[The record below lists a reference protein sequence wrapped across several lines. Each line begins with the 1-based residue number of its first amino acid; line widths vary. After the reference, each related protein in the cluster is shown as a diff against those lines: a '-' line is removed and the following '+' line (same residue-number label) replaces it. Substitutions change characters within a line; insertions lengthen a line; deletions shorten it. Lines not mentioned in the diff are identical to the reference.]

1 MIRATA
7 ELQFQLSQRN
17 IQAMLRQLQSQ
28 LNVPLNINTGTAQRD
43 INAVGDSLRRS
54 TGFATNFGL
63 AVGDSARRFAA
74 YGAGVA
80 IIAKIAFA
88 FKSAASELL
97 KFDKDMTTLSQV
109 TGKTKDNLAA
119 ISQEILKLSVRTGI
133 SAGKLGEL
141 TVTLSQAGLK
151 GKDLSNALDVIA
163 ASDLSPSFESM
174 EDSVEGL
181 IAIMQQFKKPS
192 TEFRRQFGFI
202 NELSKEFAIESADII
217 EGVKRA
223 GSVFESAGASLEE
236 FASIMTIVRS
246 TTRESAESIATGLKT
261 ITERI
266 QRPEIID
273 YLEELGVELR
283 DVEGKFV
290 GPLKA
295 FENLS
300 AALSKRGSLSKGSL
314 ELIAV
319 AKEIG
324 GGRNLTKII
333 PILNSAAKAQKILKD
348 ASEKAADSLAKDE
361 AAALKSVSKQLDIL
375 RADFVKFIHEVSV
388 SDEFKNMAKSALGF
402 AKAMVEVLKA
412 TTPFIPLIAQL
423 GVLFGARSIVRGFT
437 GAASP
442 KFSGMRDDLPGLATG
457 GAIDGVVKGPGSG
470 TSDDIYA
477 RLSNGEFVIK
487 ASSVSKI
494 GRNRLQYLN
503 ARGEMPAFARGGS
516 VGGEPVSAFG
526 GITSPLISVAV
537 FAALSKAMTGLKEDT
552 ESSSG
557 TFDKFKESILPVIPA
572 GILLYQGF
580 KVTRTQL
587 DLMAKSIKNV
597 NGKVNTFTTWMN
609 DAPRRGYERERTGNL
624 EDAQIANNGA
634 PLSRRQM
641 KLADPTTNRVLA
653 AGGTVGEAAVA
664 RRAFGRSLNSRVAG
678 EGGNYELAQRRARE
692 AALTAR
698 RDDIVRTPDRLTAT
712 RDTQATD
719 IRNSA
724 AAGAPGFAGF
734 TSRQIAAITNN
745 NAAARTGRDRAI
757 GSLQGNVSIDE
768 RRVLRAQTRMDAA
781 GTPSVDIMT
790 AQRDALGAQRASPG
804 TTRGQRASLSRQ
816 INVLDTQ
823 ISSKNF
829 YTDLIRARNA
839 QIAAT
844 NQSIRSLQALNA
856 TEDALA
862 AANTRRATTNVGD
875 NIAEFDRGLQR
886 PPRSLRRALRR
897 GAQDFSAANE
907 RFGGAAAGITA
918 AGIAGAAA
926 LSSSAI
932 ATSRKNAEE
941 AITSGSSGT
950 AYSETLNASREER
963 NQSSIITAGGIG
975 GTIGSIFGPLGTA
988 IGGVTGALIGMTGAV
1003 EFITSWFTG
1012 IDPEEKS
1019 RQEAKDARRASEVNA
1034 VNKMMNDGVTKY
1046 GDQSRLA
1053 DSVRISDGPEA
1064 AARKR
1069 GYQAQARMSLA
1080 ETATSAVARV
1090 KSGDAT
1096 STDAMDG
1103 YKTLQ
1108 AQLANEFATL
1118 ADETLSKGGTFD
1130 DVKRKA
1136 PELVAALS
1144 MLTQEIGDPNL
1155 STALME
1161 QVESIKKGSDLF
1173 KKESLLRSVALNE
1186 LNNAVLYQ
1194 KRVNASLQAL
1204 ASETRSISMSGDSA
1218 SLRGQAISGDL
1229 SSQPIKEFGISLSE
1243 ISTQLTADFHETLN
1257 AVGSFSQELQSQAT
1271 AYKNILAASEQFS
1284 QDLPKILTDNLD
1296 PADIKTSGKKAIRQ
1310 AYGGLG
1316 ETKVTDIQKQFESLI
1331 TDQESSGA
1339 SADVKSR
1346 QINDFIKSINE
1357 EVGGALLDDLEKGRS
1372 ERQARLE
1379 AISDTLEKEASLRTA
1394 ALDKQIEANNALDNF
1409 RQEFTKSTSDSVA
1422 AARRG
1427 RTDRILKTIG
1437 GSTTGND
1444 AADFTSLTNSRNAK
1458 VEQIDR
1464 LNASSKIGVITD
1476 EEVKRKAKLVEEV
1489 NVLGRALSEL
1499 TDVSEDVTK
1508 AQEAL
1513 AKLEDKQSK
1522 LKGKASELA
1531 FGGNDARQGFARSLV
1546 AQKFVSGGGNL
1557 QDLPEQL
1564 RSELFSFLQEFGD
1577 AKVFNGQSGTD
1588 IINTQTSKFLQ
1599 SLGYSNDQ
1607 VASLMTDMQPIEKKQ
1622 LDALL
1627 KIVTNTADKTVE
1639 KTLPQPAAIAL
1650 PQFARGGQPRGVDT
1664 IPAMVAPGEFI
1675 VSADNAKK
1683 NKGLLHSINSGTVYA
1698 NKGGWVG
1705 PDGKLYTE
1713 SEQESVAAHTKS
1725 MNAYYASVA
1734 TNSPDQQSL
1743 QNAELKQRELLRSR
1757 GLWNETT
1764 NRSVSMT
1771 YTPPSKDAKV
1781 DYNPAVSSA
1790 TNEKLID
1797 IRKRGVDSRRELAA
1811 NRDAEKEK
1819 LYLSRGIA
1827 GSSSEA
1833 AGFAR
1838 ENRNLSSQPS
1848 QFDRALDGQSNGY
1861 NQLVAS
1867 MKDRLTPEMKAIL
1880 AEKGRKHNEGLIKDR
1895 TGLGKRF
1902 APGEALDQ
1910 YYSSGQTFYEKE
1922 FQGSKGTTDIG
1933 MMGNAAM
1940 SKAREQDLAKAAAIK
1955 AEDKSKKASYI
1966 PSSKDLKK
1974 EDIRQ
1979 QAKAAAKLT
1988 KDVAKFKTRSSTQTS
2003 ALPSPYS
2010 STAIAL
2016 TYTDSPSKST
2026 KTSKD
2031 FTGPKNIRSQ
2041 QHQDILNIKE
2051 QALAG
2056 PKFNEAVSS
2065 EGNEKLIDIRNRGV
2079 DSRRGLAAER
2089 EAEKE
2094 KLYFS
2099 RGIAGSSTEA
2109 AQFARENRSLSSG
2122 SSQIDRALDTQSN
2135 GYNTLLASMEGR
2147 ITPAE
2152 KELLAKKGLKSR
2164 AALVTD
2170 RTGLSKRFE
2179 AGGALEKYYESGKSF
2194 SEREREEAYNSTDA
2208 GIAGNAAM
2216 AQAREQDLI
2225 KSAQIK
2231 EKDRARKAAYIPT
2244 EKDLKREEIRK
2255 KGQASGEAARK
2266 LAKLGPNAVAR
2277 NAREQDLAEI
2287 RAKKLAAKTATP
2299 KYTEDEIKLIQLQ
2312 RANRKTEYGKI
2323 LHGDPKGIRAKRAAS
2338 KKRPVNRLSSAD
2350 PRENSNPITSND
2362 QVITADMVKAQLM
2375 TMVQESN
2382 LKSTRSFLKVDESFT
2397 DDQFRVLYNE
2407 QVSLLGDK
2415 YQRVMETLFGSNK
2428 GKVDGNEVQ
2437 SLFSGSRNRNG
2448 IFSSGIVNQKF
2459 LTDNTQ
2465 QVREIQ
2471 QALFEL
2477 GNAGDT
2483 TDTTEQ
2489 ILNRMTKN
2497 GFGKSMRNLNV
2508 AVTQALTGAK
2518 PELTGPVQQA
2528 KTEQAVQQA
2537 QIPMPVQPAG
2547 TNNAN
2552 AQIEWERMTA
2562 QEQQDIINSNAEI
2575 DKRNAIMDQ
2584 ENAKKTREMEIFNE
2598 QQRNERAR
2606 RSNQTAAENMNQ
2618 TAIRNMRPARRPNSL
2633 NRPQVPMM
2641 LDGFYDGGI
2650 VGGKGGRDNNVV
2662 RASRGE
2668 GIVKTSTMNKIGS
2681 KGFEQLNKTGSLP
2694 QEELKSSVD
2703 MLMKTPT
2710 WMADFTSAVKALAG
2724 TSIKAELAPVSVN
2737 VRINGAEVLASLNAD
2752 MKNLIKRE
2760 VVTAVSNMY
2769 HDNSGKHMIRGMA

>member
-28 LNVPLNINTGTAQRD
+28 LNVPLNINTGGAQRD

-119 ISQEILKLSVRTGI
+119 ISKEILNLSVRTGI

-163 ASDLSPSFESM
+163 ASDLAPSFENM

-333 PILNSAAKAQKILKD
+333 PILNSAAKAQKILED
-348 ASEKAADSLAKDE
+348 ASKKAADSLAKDE
-361 AAALKSVSKQLDIL
+361 AVALKSVSKQLDIL

-412 TTPFIPLIAQL
+412 TKPFIPLIAQL

-470 TSDDIYA
+470 TSDDVYA

-503 ARGEMPAFARGGS
+503 TRGEMPAFARGGS

-597 NGKVNTFTTWMN
+597 NGAVNGFTTWMN
-609 DAPRRGYERERTGNL
+609 DAPRRAYERERTGNL

-634 PLSRRQM
+634 PLNRRQM

-664 RRAFGRSLNSRVAG
+664 RRAFGRSLNSRVVG

-692 AALTAR
+692 AATNSRYQNVVNNVGTAR
-698 RDDIVRTPDRLTAT
+698 DNL
-712 RDTQATD
+712 
-719 IRNSA
+719 SA
-724 AAGAPGFAGF
+724 ARQLRAGTASSVRGLAASGSIGFAGM
-734 TSRQIAAITNN
+734 TQAEVRDITNSGSSVAGSTGRRERN
-745 NAAARTGRDRAI
+745 RVIRRNQGVVRSANLEIDAARDRIQANPASRRELDNARIAHVRGLATMTPTQTAASAANI
-757 GSLQGNVSIDE
+757 GSLQTQVDNKTADIALIRS
-768 RRVLRAQTRMDAA
+768 RRSLIASTNESVDALRLLNRLDARLATATTAQT
-781 GTPSVDIMT
+781 
-790 AQRDALGAQRASPG
+790 
-804 TTRGQRASLSRQ
+804 
-816 INVLDTQ
+816 N
-823 ISSKNF
+823 
-829 YTDLIRARNA
+829 
-839 QIAAT
+839 
-844 NQSIRSLQALNA
+844 
-856 TEDALA
+856 
-862 AANTRRATTNVGD
+862 AANARANVGADIAQFDAGIQTRPNSIGRRFRRAG
-875 NIAEFDRGLQR
+875 
-886 PPRSLRRALRR
+886 
-897 GAQDFSAANE
+897 QDFSAANE

-926 LSSSAI
+926 LSSASI
-932 ATSRKNAEE
+932 AASRKNAEE

-1003 EFITSWFTG
+1003 EFVTSWFTG

-1034 VNKMMNDGVTKY
+1034 VNKIMNDGVTKF
-1046 GDQSRLA
+1046 GNQMRVA

-1069 GYQAQARMSLA
+1069 GYEAQARMSLA

-1090 KSGDAT
+1090 KSGDANT
-1096 STDAMDG
+1096 TDAMDG

-1218 SLRGQAISGDL
+1218 ALRGQAISGDL

-1316 ETKVTDIQKQFESLI
+1316 ETKVTDIQKQFETLI

-1339 SADVKSR
+1339 SADVKAR
-1346 QINDFIKSINE
+1346 QIDDFIKAINQQ
-1357 EVGGALLDDLEKGRS
+1357 VGGALLDDLEKGRS
-1372 ERQARLE
+1372 ERQARVA
-1379 AISDTLEKEASLRTA
+1379 AIADTLEKEASVRTA

-1409 RQEFTKSTSDSVA
+1409 TQGFVKSTSDSVA

-1546 AQKFVSGGGNL
+1546 AQKFVSSGGNL

-1607 VASLMTDMQPIEKKQ
+1607 VASLMMDMKPIEQKQ

-1627 KIVTNTADKTVE
+1627 AIATNTANNTVNNVGAVS
-1639 KTLPQPAAIAL
+1639 LPQSS
-1650 PQFARGGQPRGVDT
+1650 RGGESRGADT

-1683 NKGLLHSINSGTVYA
+1683 NKGLLHSINNGTVYA
-1698 NKGGWVG
+1698 SKGGWIG

-1713 SEQESVAAHTKS
+1713 DDGRAMSQHTRS
-1725 MNAYYASVA
+1725 ANDYYAA
-1734 TNSPDQQSL
+1734 TAFNSPDAGVLWQKNL
-1743 QNAELKQRELLRSR
+1743 ADRDILRKR

-1764 NRSVSMT
+1764 N
-1771 YTPPSKDAKV
+1771 TP
-1781 DYNPAVSSA
+1781 
-1790 TNEKLID
+1790 
-1797 IRKRGVDSRRELAA
+1797 
-1811 NRDAEKEK
+1811 
-1819 LYLSRGIA
+1819 
-1827 GSSSEA
+1827 
-1833 AGFAR
+1833 
-1838 ENRNLSSQPS
+1838 
-1848 QFDRALDGQSNGY
+1848 
-1861 NQLVAS
+1861 
-1867 MKDRLTPEMKAIL
+1867 
-1880 AEKGRKHNEGLIKDR
+1880 
-1895 TGLGKRF
+1895 
-1902 APGEALDQ
+1902 
-1910 YYSSGQTFYEKE
+1910 
-1922 FQGSKGTTDIG
+1922 
-1933 MMGNAAM
+1933 
-1940 SKAREQDLAKAAAIK
+1940 
-1955 AEDKSKKASYI
+1955 
-1966 PSSKDLKK
+1966 
-1974 EDIRQ
+1974 
-1979 QAKAAAKLT
+1979 
-1988 KDVAKFKTRSSTQTS
+1988 
-2003 ALPSPYS
+2003 
-2010 STAIAL
+2010 IAL
-2016 TYTDSPSKST
+2016 TYVDSPSKST
-2026 KTSKD
+2026 KTSED
-2031 FTGPKNIRSQ
+2031 FTGPKDIRSQ

-2065 EGNEKLIDIRNRGV
+2065 EGNEKLIDIQKRGV

-2099 RGIAGSSTEA
+2099 RGIAGSSSEA
-2109 AQFARENRSLSSG
+2109 AEFARENRSLSSG
-2122 SSQIDRALDTQSN
+2122 SSQIDRALDSQSN

-2152 KELLAKKGLKSR
+2152 KELLAQKGLKSR

-2170 RTGLSKRFE
+2170 RTGLSARFK

-2194 SEREREEAYNSTDA
+2194 DEIEREEARNSTDV

-2216 AQAREQDLI
+2216 AEARAMDLK
-2225 KSAQIK
+2225 KSAEVK
-2231 EKDRARKAAYIPT
+2231 AKNRARLANYVPT
-2244 EKDLKREEIRK
+2244 DKDIKKDEIRNRAK
-2255 KGQASGEAARK
+2255 ASAQAAK
-2266 LAKLGPNAVAR
+2266 DLAKLGPNAVAR
-2277 NAREQDLAEI
+2277 SARDQDLAEI
-2287 RAKKLAAKTATP
+2287 RTKKSSVSTP
-2299 KYTEDEIKLIQLQ
+2299 KYTQDEIRAIQ
-2312 RANRKTEYGKI
+2312 E
-2323 LHGDPKGIRAKRAAS
+2323 KRAIRPKS
-2338 KKRPVNRLSSAD
+2338 DTRKKRGVNRLSSAD
-2350 PRENSNPITSND
+2350 PKENSNPITPND
-2362 QVITADMVKAQLM
+2362 QIITSDMLKSQLM
-2375 TMVQESN
+2375 RMVSEESI
-2382 LKSTRSFLKVDESFT
+2382 KGTRSFLKVG
-2397 DDQFRVLYNE
+2397 DDLDDSQFREAYAGVVENTG
-2407 QVSLLGDK
+2407 SK
-2415 YQRVMETLFGSNK
+2415 YQRVIDTLFGVNG
-2428 GKVDGNEVQ
+2428 GKVEGNRSQ
-2437 SLFSGSRNRNG
+2437 GLFSGARYRNG
-2448 IFSSGIVNQKF
+2448 IFSSGILNQEYLK
-2459 LTDNTQ
+2459 DNAEK
-2465 QVREIQ
+2465 VREIQ
-2471 QALFEL
+2471 QTLFEL
-2477 GNAGDT
+2477 GNTGDT

-2497 GFGKSMRNLNV
+2497 GFGKSMRNMQQAV
-2508 AVTQALTGAK
+2508 AQALTGTK
-2518 PELTGPVQQA
+2518 PITEFTGPVQQTRA
-2528 KTEQAVQQA
+2528 EQAVQQA

-2547 TNNAN
+2547 TDNER
-2552 AQIEWERMTA
+2552 AQIEWERLPVKV
-2562 QEQQDIINSNAEI
+2562 QQAIINNNTEI
-2575 DKRNAIMDQ
+2575 DKRNAMMDQ
-2584 ENAKKTREMEIFNE
+2584 ENAKKMQEMERFN
-2598 QQRNERAR
+2598 
-2606 RSNQTAAENMNQ
+2606 AAQGESE
-2618 TAIRNMRPARRPNSL
+2618 AIRVNAMRRTMGEAG
-2633 NRPQVPMM
+2633 NRQAAKAKEDERIALAASAEQATRGTY
-2641 LDGFYDGGI
+2641 LDPEVQRQIAEQRKYQEGYFGTASHLANFYDGGI